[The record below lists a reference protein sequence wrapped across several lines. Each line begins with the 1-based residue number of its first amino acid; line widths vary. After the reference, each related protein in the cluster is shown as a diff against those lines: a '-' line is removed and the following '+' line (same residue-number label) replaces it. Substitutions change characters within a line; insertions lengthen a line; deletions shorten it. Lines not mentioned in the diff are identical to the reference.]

1 MDLGGGWWSGRGEGL
16 VLHLLGVTLH
26 LMNQIYFCEPSC
38 QELPYPL
45 MIFLELINLLQIFAM
60 LNILMICEERACSAN
75 NLFYFIWMVIL
86 DQVCWGRLKLW
97 PWLYFHA
104 KRGGGR
110 TTSSR
115 IEPVFVC
122 FYLSFFVLIIMGY
135 SQE

>member
-97 PWLYFHA
+97 P
-104 KRGGGR
+104 
-110 TTSSR
+110 
-115 IEPVFVC
+115 
-122 FYLSFFVLIIMGY
+122 
-135 SQE
+135 